1 MSLGNQGLETS
12 NVQTVPAVPKFIALL
27 ALIFAAY
34 AAVGEID
41 YRVTQAEAEPVLSF
55 KIESAADDLPD
66 LELYESIRYAEISQC
81 R

>member
-1 MSLGNQGLETS
+1 M
-12 NVQTVPAVPKFIALL
+12 QTVPVMPKFIALL

-34 AAVGEID
+34 DAVGEID

-55 KIESAADDLPD
+55 KIESAADDLPHLD
-66 LELYESIRYAEISQC
+66 LYDSIRYASLNAPEC